1 MMPATKRRRSKRVR
15 TMSADTTIDVNDEL
29 YDDHTPSEAVTYK
42 FKTTK
47 ENRTKAAKVYVND
60 KVKSFVTET
69 AIRSAKWRSVSQ
81 FVNDALLFY
90 LDATGETRDVAEILE
105 VANRTSDNNIQT
117 TITPTLFY
125 EMEAMVNHPHT
136 PWRFKQDFYTCAL
149 FSYIEAGC
157 PSMKGLRR

>member
-1 MMPATKRRRSKRVR
+1 MAANTATE
-15 TMSADTTIDVNDEL
+15 ADAEL
-29 YDDHTPSEAVTYK
+29 YDDHTPSNAVTYK
-42 FKTTK
+42 FKTTE
-47 ENRTKAAKVYVND
+47 ENRTASVPVTVND
-60 KVKSFVTET
+60 KVKNYVTET

-90 LDATGETRDVAEILE
+90 LDATGETRDVEEILE
-105 VANRTSDNNIQT
+105 VANRTSENQLT
-117 TITPTLFY
+117 ASVTPTLFY